1 MLRITIVVLFT
12 ALGIASFV
20 FANQPARSPYAG
32 EETRGIKSLSD
43 REVQDYLAGR
53 GMGLAKAAELNH
65 YPGPAHVLELA
76 DRLALSPEQKT
87 RTQTLFKAM
96 EARAKD
102 LGKSLV
108 EQEARLDRMFA
119 SREISREQL
128 NSSLAGIAKLQGELR
143 QAHLQAH
150 LTQAEILTHEQIAK
164 YFELRGYG
172 SGAAAGH
179 DTSAHKH

>member
-1 MLRITIVVLFT
+1 MFRVTIVALLS

-20 FANQPARSPYAG
+20 YANQPARSPYAG
-32 EETRGIKSLSD
+32 EETRSIKSLSD
-43 REVQDYLAGR
+43 REVQNYLAGR

-76 DRLALSPEQKT
+76 ERLALSPEQKT
-87 RTQTLFKAM
+87 RTQTLFKTM
-96 EARAKD
+96 ETRAKD

-108 EQEARLDRMFA
+108 EQETRLDRLFA
-119 SREISREQL
+119 SRQISREQL
-128 NSSLAGIAKLQGELR
+128 KSGLAEIARLQGELR
-143 QAHLQAH
+143 QAHLEAH
-150 LTQAEILTHEQIAK
+150 LTQAEILTHEQTAK
-164 YFELRGYG
+164 YVELRGYG